1 MTYEEYRDKI
11 SAIKAQH
18 AVALHANE
26 SLYADIKKV
35 IGNIIENDIDVMS
48 QYNINLSYFR
58 TIDLEKIA
66 RDSKYKD
73 EILSFIDVELT
84 KLCSLLDGVLQ

>member
-26 SLYADIKKV
+26 SLYAD
-35 IGNIIENDIDVMS
+35 IENDIDVMS